1 MLALSVSSLVV
12 LVSLAVPA
20 VPLTNASIPHIPYFH
35 TIPPQPSTWQELAHS
50 HNYMPL
56 ILLASALGWF
66 IGSSSF

>member
-1 MLALSVSSLVV
+1 MLALSVSSLIV
-12 LVSLAVPA
+12 LMSLAVP
-20 VPLTNASIPHIPYFH
+20 VVSLTNASIPRIPYFH

-66 IGSSSF
+66 IGSS